1 MERKIQTMLYANKDY
16 PQVNVDKDT
25 ALLVIDIQEK
35 LINALEDS
43 DKMIKNTKALLKA
56 FKIYDMPKLATEQYP
71 KGLGNTIDEILE
83 NLDKDHIYSK
93 TTFDSIT
100 EEVYDF
106 LEENEIKKVIVV
118 GAEAH
123 VCVFQTVRR
132 LLMEKREVYLVEDA
146 ISSFS
151 NKQKEVAMNLM
162 KGMGAFVLNTEM
174 ILFDLAQDSKSEH
187 FKEISNIIKEIRK

>member
-16 PQVNVDKDT
+16 PQISVDENT
-25 ALLVIDIQEK
+25 ALIVIDIQEK
-35 LINALEDS
+35 LIDALEDS
-43 DKMIKNTKALLKA
+43 DKMITNTNALLKA

-71 KGLGNTIDEILE
+71 KGLGKTIDEILV

-100 EEVYDF
+100 EEVYDY
-106 LEENEIKKVIVV
+106 LEENEIEKVIIV

-132 LLMEKREVYLVEDA
+132 LLMEEREVYLVEDA

-151 NKQKEVAMNLM
+151 NNQKEVAMNLM